1 MPLSARL
8 VTAGLSALQAQ
19 AIQGTVAD
27 ALTATG
33 TSSQTAS
40 FPLAADVNRF
50 TTVAANAG
58 ALLPL
63 MNPGDSMTIFNGGA
77 NALLLFP
84 PVGAKINAIA
94 TNGSY
99 SVATATPY
107 VDVYCISPLQY
118 IASQSA

>member
-1 MPLSARL
+1 
-8 VTAGLSALQAQ
+8 
-19 AIQGTVAD
+19 
-27 ALTATG
+27 
-33 TSSQTAS
+33 
-40 FPLAADVNRF
+40 LAADVNRF

-63 MNPGDSMTIFNGGA
+63 MNPGDSMTVFNSGA